1 MGLSSLGGPA
11 GQEGQSTPP
20 PLPPTGPLPH
30 SGSESE
36 SFPHRTLQRRPG
48 RLMNELYCM
57 GRKERTHSRGQSPPQ
72 SSDQSPDGPGAAAGL
87 ANPALAEARIPAPGR
102 LLGYSAPGAGE
113 KIKDTEDIGLGD
125 PGIQN
130 SGAGAADSP
139 QRRRLMGRCWNH
151 GGDAHLDRAGGRR
164 VALGGRGRGSHP
176 SDLSRGGDR
185 GRCTSGP
192 PAGVGALT

>member
-1 MGLSSLGGPA
+1 
-11 GQEGQSTPP
+11 
-20 PLPPTGPLPH
+20 
-30 SGSESE
+30 
-36 SFPHRTLQRRPG
+36 
-48 RLMNELYCM
+48 MNELYCM

-151 GGDAHLDRAGGRR
+151 GGDAHLDRAGFAILGSHGFLYW
-164 VALGGRGRGSHP
+164 ALGPLRPREQSTEP
-176 SDLSRGGDR
+176 TLFQIE
-185 GRCTSGP
+185 
-192 PAGVGALT
+192 VLTRQRKP